1 MRLSIVCRVASMKSA
16 ENVVAFPP
24 PRPRKDREDLA
35 FLPAALEIVETP
47 PSPIGRSTAVIIML
61 FFALAL
67 TWAAI
72 GTVDIVAS
80 AQGKIVPVGG
90 IKVIQ
95 PFEAGIVRAIHVRD
109 GDAVKAGDLLVEL
122 DPTVSEAE
130 RGHIEADLVSAQ
142 LDVARLRAATAE
154 SGDPQTLFKPPPGA
168 DPARAGTERRL
179 LLTQLSEHKAKLASI
194 DEQIRQKEAEQVTV
208 TAAIDKLEAIIPIVQ
223 ERDDIRRTLYDR
235 QVGSKLNHLETMQSL
250 VEAQKDLEFQ
260 KSRFVEAG
268 AALAS
273 LRQVRNQTAAEQRRQ
288 MLAELAEAER
298 KAAGLE
304 QDLAKATQRAKLQK
318 LTAPVAGT
326 IQQLAVHTVGGVVS
340 AAQPILA
347 IAPTGTKIEI
357 DALISNR
364 DIGFVHPGQKAQIK
378 IDTFNFSRYGLVKGE
393 VLTVSG
399 DAITRDKKEDIR
411 NRQIGAQGATS
422 EPAGQE
428 LVYAA
433 RVALDRTSM
442 RVDDKD
448 LALTPGMAVTV
459 EIETGSRRI
468 ISYLLSPLARS
479 AHDSLRER

>member
-298 KAAGLE
+298 KDCADRHEDRNRRADFQSRHRLRSSRTEGTDQNRYIQFFPLRPCERRSPHRVRRRHHARQEGGHPQPSDRRAGR
-304 QDLAKATQRAKLQK
+304 DQRAGR
-318 LTAPVAGT
+318 AGT
-326 IQQLAVHTVGGVVS
+326 RLCRPRRARPDVDARRRQRPRADAGHGCDRRDRDRLAADHQLS
-340 AAQPILA
+340 SLAACPL
-347 IAPTGTKIEI
+347 
-357 DALISNR
+357 
-364 DIGFVHPGQKAQIK
+364 
-378 IDTFNFSRYGLVKGE
+378 
-393 VLTVSG
+393 
-399 DAITRDKKEDIR
+399 
-411 NRQIGAQGATS
+411 GA
-422 EPAGQE
+422 
-428 LVYAA
+428 
-433 RVALDRTSM
+433 
-442 RVDDKD
+442 
-448 LALTPGMAVTV
+448 
-459 EIETGSRRI
+459 
-468 ISYLLSPLARS
+468 
-479 AHDSLRER
+479 